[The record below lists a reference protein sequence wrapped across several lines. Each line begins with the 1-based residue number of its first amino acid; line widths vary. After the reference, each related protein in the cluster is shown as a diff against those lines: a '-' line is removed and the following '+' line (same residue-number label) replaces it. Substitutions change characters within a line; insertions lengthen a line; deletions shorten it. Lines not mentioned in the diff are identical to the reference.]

1 MQKIQ
6 TPLTTILSLLVC
18 FGLSTTLLA
27 EEPQATPNTATT
39 TEPPTNTVA
48 ENNQDYVI
56 PRPQSARIEAL
67 KSSLERRRLSHE
79 IQNLEANGTDFLV
92 LNKASMTDSTQG
104 CVILLHADNEHPD
117 WPDAIAPL
125 RNALPE
131 FSWCTL
137 SMEVPDI
144 IKRGEPIKLAT
155 QEEDAQPAD
164 SLPNQDEVFARIQA
178 TIAQARSEN
187 IEQFVLL
194 GYKTGA
200 GYALSFLQQN
210 QTAGMALVLID
221 IEPTIGISHYD
232 LAQKIRQVAQPTL
245 DYAVQNQAADIQ
257 FAAWRKQAANQRTQK
272 NGEYIQLNATPDRV
286 NGNDSKPLLIQR
298 VRGFL
303 KQHTSQIT
311 QRKSLPSVNKG
322 LFYTSP

>member
-137 SMEVPDI
+137 AMEVPDI

-155 QEEDAQPAD
+155 QEENAQPAD

-178 TIAQARSEN
+178 TITQARSEN

-200 GYALSFLQQN
+200 GYALSFLEQN

-221 IEPTIGISHYD
+221 IEPTIGIGHYD

-245 DYAVQNQAADIQ
+245 DYAVQNQTADIQ